1 MKSVLFWTGL
11 PFAFASA
18 VLAIELVRE
27 QTVLTWRHGPLMI
40 GWSWGHA
47 GLLLPLLALAAA
59 GAVWAVVFIAIAMKR
74 RSVGGPFGVAVITI
88 YLTSVGLLLV
98 PYEWWQRASV
108 RLLADGPHAAEF
120 LSLAASRGDLTTMR
134 AFLTHGVAVD
144 ARKADGSTAL
154 HAAAIGGQHDAAE
167 LLLTRG
173 ANPNA
178 VDHDGDSPLAKAE
191 LAHQL
196 DVARLLRA
204 RGAVWIT
211 GPAGQRK

>member
-120 LSLAASRGDLTTMR
+120 LSLAASRGDLT
-134 AFLTHGVAVD
+134 
-144 ARKADGSTAL
+144 
-154 HAAAIGGQHDAAE
+154 
-167 LLLTRG
+167 
-173 ANPNA
+173 

-211 GPAGQRK
+211 GPAWQRK